1 MVLIRR
7 DCGCIMRMCVLKNS
21 GDYFSIMALKEI
33 GWTKQLALQ
42 VQLFKSFRSSGLL
55 IWDDGLLF

>member
-33 GWTKQLALQ
+33 G
-42 VQLFKSFRSSGLL
+42 
-55 IWDDGLLF
+55 